1 MILRNLIRIIVLKT
15 NSIWPF
21 NYLNR
26 IPYYLAIKIFIRIF
40 SVYKE
45 IKSIYLRH
53 GLSEK
58 NWVPGISDIDLTII
72 IDGNLSKENSYLFLQ
87 VFWKKFEKVKK
98 FFPMLGEAD
107 IINDSEIKNW
117 TKFSIRGY
125 ESRNWKLLYG
135 EKNVESNYSLDPNTL
150 SMDSLN
156 YAITTYLEYF
166 IPKFYS
172 DETNRFIKEKELSR
186 LTSKIFRYAKS
197 SLLENDLKIKN
208 NSDLYS
214 ELLCNI
220 LKKLKSSIENNVPK
234 VSIENDVNDIS
245 QSFHDEDF
253 NSNEIN
259 LKGISDYKNQIAS
272 FKISYTVRFII
283 LKDDLKD
290 EEIIDCVEAIRKN
303 FSKLKVKPVILNKSL
318 FEYLVR
324 IYNPFV
330 YSQLVGAR
338 EILLGDDLFL
348 SIKQPDILYYKKAL
362 LEEIGNIILFPKKHS
377 LISPL
382 KIQPFLLNGFVSDIN
397 RILFLKLFLE
407 KKILKTDFADGIE
420 ECKKNY
426 SVYIKQ
432 TEQLITEYDSA
443 DKKKLS
449 FDTYSL
455 LNSLTEDIHKA
466 LLSHDNYREIAR

>member
-1 MILRNLIRIIVLKT
+1 MNLRDFVRIIVLAT
-15 NSIWPF
+15 NRVMLFS
-21 NYLNR
+21 YLNR
-26 IPYYLAIKIFIRIF
+26 LPYYFALNIFIHVF
-40 SVYKE
+40 SKFKE

-72 IDGNLSKENSYLFLQ
+72 IDGNLSKENNYLFLQ
-87 VFWKKFEKVKK
+87 LFWKKFEKVKK

-107 IINDSEIKNW
+107 IINDLEIKNW

-135 EKNVESNYSLDPNTL
+135 KKTVESNYSLNPETL
-150 SMDSLN
+150 SIDSLN

-166 IPKFYS
+166 VPKFYS
-172 DETNRFIKEKELSR
+172 DETTRFIKKKELSR
-186 LTSKIFRYAKS
+186 LTSKIFRYAKA
-197 SLLENDLKIKN
+197 SLPDVFKVKN
-208 NSDLYS
+208 NSKFYS

-220 LKKLKSSIENNVPK
+220 LKKLKSSIENNVSK
-234 VSIENDVNDIS
+234 VSIECDVKDIS
-245 QSFHDEDF
+245 HSFHEEDF

-272 FKISYTVRFII
+272 FTISYTVSFII
-283 LKDDLKD
+283 LNDDLKD
-290 EEIIDCVEAIRKN
+290 EEIIDCAEAIRKKL
-303 FSKLKVKPVILNKSL
+303 SKQKIKPIILNKTL

-324 IYNPFV
+324 FYNPFV

-338 EILLGDDLFL
+338 KILLGDDLL
-348 SIKQPDILYYKKAL
+348 LNIKPPDILYFKKAL
-362 LEEIGNIILFPKKHS
+362 LEETGNVILFPKKHS
-377 LISPL
+377 LISPQ
-382 KIQPFLLNGFVSDIN
+382 KIQPFLLNGFTSDVN

-407 KKILKTDFADGIE
+407 KKILKTDFTDGID

-426 SVYIKQ
+426 FDSIKQ
-432 TEQLITEYDSA
+432 TEQLINECDSA

-455 LNSLTEDIHKA
+455 LNNLTEDIHKA
-466 LLSHDNYREIAR
+466 LLANDKHKEITR